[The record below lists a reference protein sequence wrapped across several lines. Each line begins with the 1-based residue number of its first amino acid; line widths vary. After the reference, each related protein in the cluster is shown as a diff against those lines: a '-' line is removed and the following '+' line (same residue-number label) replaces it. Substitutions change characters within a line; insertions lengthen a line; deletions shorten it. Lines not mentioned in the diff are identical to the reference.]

1 MSLKEKKG
9 KLPKKKAHGEMLSY
23 GVCLHYISLTSGRCC
38 GTFAGSESA
47 PSPAAT
53 RRRVACWSASLRV
66 STKTSPTNLRPPR
79 LTETNG
85 DNWQEAVQRY
95 ITASAGGR
103 ARPPLLLKAIP
114 PLSLC
119 KLPPNPLLSD
129 LAVILLFLP
138 ILSPASSDTSRS
150 GPLPLVVLE
159 SARPERREK

>member
-1 MSLKEKKG
+1 MGLLQAVKVHRHRLRHADASL
-9 KLPKKKAHGEMLSY
+9 
-23 GVCLHYISLTSGRCC
+23 R
-38 GTFAGSESA
+38 
-47 PSPAAT
+47 
-53 RRRVACWSASLRV
+53 WSASLRA

-138 ILSPASSDTSRS
+138 ILSPAPSDTSRS

-159 SARPERREK
+159 SARPERRERRGTWTNMAKKKEKKKKFETK